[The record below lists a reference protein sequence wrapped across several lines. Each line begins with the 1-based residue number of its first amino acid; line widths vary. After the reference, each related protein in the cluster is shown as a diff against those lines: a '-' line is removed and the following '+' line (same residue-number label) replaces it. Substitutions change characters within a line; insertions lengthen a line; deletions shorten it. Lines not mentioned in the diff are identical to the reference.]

1 MGGGWYAA
9 IRRLDRK
16 VQETGACGLSM
27 RVMLCQVTIRWMK
40 GKDPKHSLYTTT
52 VVHVLEQADV
62 VL

>member
-1 MGGGWYAA
+1 
-9 IRRLDRK
+9 
-16 VQETGACGLSM
+16 M